1 MSRRVDK
8 ETAAYT
14 AMNTFV
20 DGNTVR
26 KLDAAPEFQEDLQ
39 RRRLYEE
46 ERQYQLEIERKK
58 KMRQLRIKRERAQGM
73 DLFSVLFL
81 AVAVAVTGYT
91 CVKYLEVQS
100 QVTSMSKEVASMER
114 NILEMKEENKTI
126 AEDITS
132 DIDLDYIYKV
142 ATKKLGMVHPSE
154 DQVVTYKSTKSDAV
168 KQYGDIPSERKK
180 NVLDRILGE

>member
-1 MSRRVDK
+1 MSRRVEK
-8 ETAAYT
+8 ETYN
-14 AMNTFV
+14 AMDSFV

-26 KLDAAPEFQEDLQ
+26 KLDAAPEFQEDAE
-39 RRRLYEE
+39 RRSLYEE

-58 KMRQLRIKRERAQGM
+58 KMRQLRIKREKAQGM

-91 CVKYLEVQS
+91 CVRYLEVQS
-100 QVTSMSKEVASMER
+100 QVTSMSKEIASMESS
-114 NILEMKEENKTI
+114 ILEMKEENKTI

-168 KQYGDIPSERKK
+168 KQYGDIPSGSKK
-180 NVLDRILGE
+180 SLMERILGE